1 MSAKDGGNAP
11 VCPYCGRPLPL
22 VGYEI
27 EALGLKGTRPGPCGC
42 GAARRAAE
50 EEAAER
56 EAEKELAKRRRLES
70 RMRKAGIP
78 PRYWDAGPVPDRFE
92 TGETGCWL
100 HGPNG
105 AGKTHIAAMVA
116 IEAVR
121 TGATVE
127 FASLRRIH
135 GEMNDAYAE
144 DRPARAVMMRY
155 ARAGLLVL
163 DDLGKET
170 FTPAQVRVLFE
181 IVDWRWSH
189 RLQTVVTSNFD
200 PNRLLGRVASVDR
213 STALAIG
220 ARLGGMERYEVDGR
234 VMKRAAAEPAGR
246 AARERRPA

>member
-1 MSAKDGGNAP
+1 MSAKDGGNAT

-22 VGYEI
+22 VPYEVA
-27 EALGLKGTRPGPCGC
+27 ALGLKGTRPGPCGC
-42 GAARRAAE
+42 GGARRAAE
-50 EEAAER
+50 QEAAAR
-56 EAEKELAKRRRLES
+56 EAEGELARRRRLEA
-70 RMRKAGIP
+70 RMRKASIP
-78 PRYWDAGPVPDRFE
+78 PRYWDVDPVPEQFE
-92 TGETGCWL
+92 AGETGCWL

-105 AGKTHIAAMVA
+105 AGKTHIAAMIAV
-116 IEAVR
+116 EAVK
-121 TGATVE
+121 TGASVE

-200 PNRLLGRVASVDR
+200 PQRLLNRVAAVDR
-213 STALAIG
+213 STALAIR
-220 ARLGGMERYEVDGR
+220 ARIGGMERYEVEGR
-234 VMKRAAAEPAGR
+234 VMKRRVAKPADEGGSR
-246 AARERRPA
+246 